1 MVDIQ
6 VNDVIV
12 DSGIMYV
19 VTYVDENSKT
29 IDIKCCNQPCIYR
42 AVPIDNL
49 DQDDVKIL
57 KSVPENIKFL
67 FRKS

>member
-19 VTYVDENSKT
+19 VTQVDLDSRTMDLKGY
-29 IDIKCCNQPCIYR
+29 NQPIVYQ

-49 DQDDVKIL
+49 DQDGVEIL
-57 KSVPENIKFL
+57 KSVPENVTFL
-67 FRKS
+67 FR